1 MDVFGKSSVI
11 VIVGCRRTGKT
22 TAAKQLVLQEG
33 HYMNLNAHPDHVPL
47 YTDSCTILDNFQPPH
62 QSMVTEYLSV
72 AKNVESRVIIIC
84 QNYEDLGH
92 VIQSKVDYILRRV
105 ESVDGTWNLNASNT
119 KTNESFL
126 VTIYPE
132 DATWLLKE
140 VRRQQQV
147 INQIKNIVQ

>member
-1 MDVFGKSSVI
+1 
-11 VIVGCRRTGKT
+11 
-22 TAAKQLVLQEG
+22 
-33 HYMNLNAHPDHVPL
+33 
-47 YTDSCTILDNFQPPH
+47 
-62 QSMVTEYLSV
+62 
-72 AKNVESRVIIIC
+72 
-84 QNYEDLGH
+84 LGH